1 MQLEPHFKKEQR
13 HLEAGDK
20 GGYEMKQ
27 KVFFMM
33 VLFLGFLLVNFS
45 LIQAQSKIG
54 VVNSQDVLEKS
65 IEGKRVLNQLAEQ
78 DKKNQ
83 DQLAKL
89 DEEIR
94 KLETRLNTQRMTLSD
109 EALMQLNSDLTRK
122 RTERTRLSEDMARD
136 MQELQFRLYTRLQ
149 NELIPI
155 IEQIGREKGFDI
167 IFDLRNSGAVYVNP
181 VIDITEE
188 VIKRYDALKSKK

>member
-1 MQLEPHFKKEQR
+1 MR
-13 HLEAGDK
+13 R
-20 GGYEMKQ
+20 
-27 KVFFMM
+27 KVFFIMALSLM
-33 VLFLGFLLVNFS
+33 IIFVGFS
-45 LIQAQSKIG
+45 LAQAQTKIA

-65 IEGKRVLNQLAEQ
+65 LEGKRVLSQLSDQ

-94 KLETRLNTQRMTLSD
+94 KLETRLNTQRLTLTE
-109 EALMQLNSDLTRK
+109 EALLQLNSDLTKK

-136 MQELQFRLYTRLQ
+136 MQELQYRLYSRLQ

-155 IEQIGREKGFDI
+155 IEQIGKEKGFDLI
-167 IFDLRNSGAVYVNP
+167 LDLGRSGAVYINP
-181 VIDITEE
+181 TIDITEE

>member
-1 MQLEPHFKKEQR
+1 MR
-13 HLEAGDK
+13 
-20 GGYEMKQ
+20 
-27 KVFFMM
+27 KVFFMIA
-33 VLFLGFLLVNFS
+33 LSLLLAVVSFS
-45 LIQAQSKIG
+45 FAQAQAKIA

-65 IEGKRVLNQLAEQ
+65 IEGKRVLSQLAEQ

-94 KLETRLNTQRMTLSD
+94 KLETRLNTQRLTLSE
-109 EALMQLNSDLTRK
+109 EALLQLNSDLTKK

-136 MQELQFRLYTRLQ
+136 MQELQYRLYSRLQ

-155 IEQIGREKGFDI
+155 IEQIGKEKGFDLI
-167 IFDLRNSGAVYVNP
+167 LDLGRSGAVYVNP
-181 VIDITEE
+181 AIDITEE
-188 VIKRYDALKSKK
+188 VIKRYDALKTKK

>member
-1 MQLEPHFKKEQR
+1 
-13 HLEAGDK
+13 
-20 GGYEMKQ
+20 MKR
-27 KVFFMM
+27 KVFFIMA
-33 VLFLGFLLVNFS
+33 FS
-45 LIQAQSKIG
+45 LLIVLAGFSWAQAQAKIA

-65 IEGKRVLNQLAEQ
+65 LEGKRVLAQLSEQ

-94 KLETRLNTQRMTLSD
+94 KLETRLNTQRLTLTE
-109 EALMQLNSDLTRK
+109 EALLQLNSDLTKK

-136 MQELQFRLYTRLQ
+136 MQELQYRLYTRLQ

-155 IEQIGREKGFDI
+155 IEQIGKEKGFDLI
-167 IFDLRNSGAVYVNP
+167 LDLGRSGAVYVNP

>member
-1 MQLEPHFKKEQR
+1 MAVALAF
-13 HLEAGDK
+13 
-20 GGYEMKQ
+20 
-27 KVFFMM
+27 
-33 VLFLGFLLVNFS
+33 VLSTFS
-45 LIQAQSKIG
+45 LAQAQSKIG

-65 IEGKRVLNQLAEQ
+65 VEGKRVIAQLQDQ

-94 KLETRLNTQRMTLSD
+94 KLETRLNTQRITLTE
-109 EALMQLNSDLTRK
+109 EAALQLNSDLTKK

-136 MQELQFRLYTRLQ
+136 MQELQYRLYTRLQ

-155 IEQIGREKGFDI
+155 IEQIGKEKGLDL
-167 IFDLRNSGAVYVNP
+167 IFDLARSGAVYFNP
-181 VIDITEE
+181 TIDITEE
-188 VIKRYDALKSKK
+188 VIKRYDAIKTKAK

>member
-1 MQLEPHFKKEQR
+1 MKRKK
-13 HLEAGDK
+13 
-20 GGYEMKQ
+20 
-27 KVFFMM
+27 
-33 VLFLGFLLVNFS
+33 FS
-45 LIQAQSKIG
+45 LMAVALAFVLSTFSLAQAQSKIG

-65 IEGKRVLNQLAEQ
+65 VEGKRVIAQLQDQ

-94 KLETRLNTQRMTLSD
+94 KLETRLNTQRITLTE
-109 EALMQLNSDLTRK
+109 EAALQLNSDLTKK

-136 MQELQFRLYTRLQ
+136 MQELQYRLYTRLQ

-155 IEQIGREKGFDI
+155 IEQIGKEKGLDL
-167 IFDLRNSGAVYVNP
+167 IFDLARSGAVYFNP
-181 VIDITEE
+181 TIDITEE
-188 VIKRYDALKSKK
+188 VIKRYDAIKTKAK

>member
-1 MQLEPHFKKEQR
+1 MALSLMIIFV
-13 HLEAGDK
+13 G
-20 GGYEMKQ
+20 
-27 KVFFMM
+27 
-33 VLFLGFLLVNFS
+33 FS
-45 LIQAQSKIG
+45 LAQAQTKIA

-65 IEGKRVLNQLAEQ
+65 LEGKRVLSQLSDQ

-94 KLETRLNTQRMTLSD
+94 KLETRLNTQRLTLTE
-109 EALMQLNSDLTRK
+109 EALLQLNSDLTKK

-136 MQELQFRLYTRLQ
+136 MQELQYRLYSRLQ

-155 IEQIGREKGFDI
+155 IEQIGKEKGFDLI
-167 IFDLRNSGAVYVNP
+167 LDLGRSGAVLY
-181 VIDITEE
+181 
-188 VIKRYDALKSKK
+188 

>member
-1 MQLEPHFKKEQR
+1 MAVALA
-13 HLEAGDK
+13 L
-20 GGYEMKQ
+20 
-27 KVFFMM
+27 
-33 VLFLGFLLVNFS
+33 VLSAFS
-45 LIQAQSKIG
+45 LAQAQSKVG

-65 IEGKRVLNQLAEQ
+65 VEGKRVIAQLQDQ

-94 KLETRLNTQRMTLSD
+94 KLETRLNTQRITLTE
-109 EALMQLNSDLTRK
+109 EAALQLNSDLTKK

-136 MQELQFRLYTRLQ
+136 MQELQYRLYSRLQ

-155 IEQIGREKGFDI
+155 IEQIGKERGLDL
-167 IFDLRNSGAVYVNP
+167 IFDLARSGAVYFNP
-181 VIDITEE
+181 TIDITEE
-188 VIKRYDALKSKK
+188 VIKRYDAIKTKAK

>member
-1 MQLEPHFKKEQR
+1 MR
-13 HLEAGDK
+13 
-20 GGYEMKQ
+20 
-27 KVFFMM
+27 KVSFMTA
-33 VLFLGFLLVNFS
+33 LSLLLVVVSFS
-45 LIQAQSKIG
+45 FAQAQAKIA

-94 KLETRLNTQRMTLSD
+94 KLETRLNTQRLTLSE
-109 EALMQLNSDLTRK
+109 EALLQLNSDLTRK

-136 MQELQFRLYTRLQ
+136 MQELQYRLYTRLQ

-155 IEQIGREKGFDI
+155 IEQIGKEKGFDLI
-167 IFDLRNSGAVYVNP
+167 LDLGRSGAVYVNP
-181 VIDITEE
+181 AIDITEE
-188 VIKRYDALKSKK
+188 VIKRYDALKTKK

>member
-1 MQLEPHFKKEQR
+1 MR
-13 HLEAGDK
+13 
-20 GGYEMKQ
+20 
-27 KVFFMM
+27 KVSFMTA
-33 VLFLGFLLVNFS
+33 LSLLLVVVSFAFA
-45 LIQAQSKIG
+45 QAQAKIA

-94 KLETRLNTQRMTLSD
+94 KLETRLNTQRLTLSE
-109 EALMQLNSDLTRK
+109 EALLQLNSDLTKK

-136 MQELQFRLYTRLQ
+136 MQELQYRLYTRLQ

-155 IEQIGREKGFDI
+155 IEQIGKEKGFDLI
-167 IFDLRNSGAVYVNP
+167 LDLGRSGAVYVNP
-181 VIDITEE
+181 AIDITEE
-188 VIKRYDALKSKK
+188 VIKRYDALKTKK

>member
-1 MQLEPHFKKEQR
+1 
-13 HLEAGDK
+13 
-20 GGYEMKQ
+20 MK
-27 KVFFMM
+27 KVFFMTA
-33 VLFLGFLLVNFS
+33 LSLLLIVVSFS
-45 LIQAQSKIG
+45 FAQAQAKIA

-65 IEGKRVLNQLAEQ
+65 IEGKRVLSQLADQ

-94 KLETRLNTQRMTLSD
+94 KLETRLNTQRLTLSE
-109 EALMQLNSDLTRK
+109 EALLQLNSDLTKK

-136 MQELQFRLYTRLQ
+136 MQELQYRLYTRLQ

-155 IEQIGREKGFDI
+155 IEQIGKEKGFDLI
-167 IFDLRNSGAVYVNP
+167 LDLGRSGAVYVNP
-181 VIDITEE
+181 AIDITEE
-188 VIKRYDALKSKK
+188 VIKRYDALKTKK

>member
-1 MQLEPHFKKEQR
+1 
-13 HLEAGDK
+13 
-20 GGYEMKQ
+20 MKRQ
-27 KVFFMM
+27 
-33 VLFLGFLLVNFS
+33 VLANTFLVVLLLLTGFS
-45 LIQAQSKIG
+45 LGWAQGKIG

-65 IEGKRVLNQLAEQ
+65 IEGKRVIAQLQEQ

-94 KLETRLNTQRMTLSD
+94 KLEMRLNTQRLTLTE
-109 EALMQLNSDLTRK
+109 EAALQLNSDLTKK

-136 MQELQFRLYTRLQ
+136 MQEMQYRLYTRLQ

-155 IEQIGREKGFDI
+155 IEQIGKEKGLDL
-167 IFDLRNSGAVYVNP
+167 IFDLARSGAVYFNP
-181 VIDITEE
+181 TIDITEE
-188 VIKRYDALKSKK
+188 VIKRYDALKTKK

>member
-1 MQLEPHFKKEQR
+1 MKK
-13 HLEAGDK
+13 K
-20 GGYEMKQ
+20 I
-27 KVFFMM
+27 FF
-33 VLFLGFLLVNFS
+33 VIALCFGFILAS
-45 LIQAQSKIG
+45 LSTAQAQNKIG

-65 IEGKRVLNQLAEQ
+65 IEGKRVLSQLADQ

-136 MQELQFRLYTRLQ
+136 MQELQFRLYSRLQ

-155 IEQIGREKGFDI
+155 IEQIGKEKGFDI

-181 VIDITEE
+181 AIDITEE
-188 VIKRYDALKSKK
+188 VIKRYDAVKTKK

>member
-1 MQLEPHFKKEQR
+1 MR
-13 HLEAGDK
+13 
-20 GGYEMKQ
+20 
-27 KVFFMM
+27 KVSFMTA
-33 VLFLGFLLVNFS
+33 LSLLLVVVSFS
-45 LIQAQSKIG
+45 FAQAQAKIA

-94 KLETRLNTQRMTLSD
+94 KLETRLNTQRLTLSE
-109 EALMQLNSDLTRK
+109 EALLQLNSDLTKK

-136 MQELQFRLYTRLQ
+136 MQELQYRLYTRLQ

-155 IEQIGREKGFDI
+155 IEQIGKEKGFDLI
-167 IFDLRNSGAVYVNP
+167 LDLGRSGAVYVNP
-181 VIDITEE
+181 AIDITEE
-188 VIKRYDALKSKK
+188 VIKRYDALKTKK

>member
-1 MQLEPHFKKEQR
+1 MKRKK
-13 HLEAGDK
+13 
-20 GGYEMKQ
+20 
-27 KVFFMM
+27 FFLMAVALAL
-33 VLFLGFLLVNFS
+33 VLSAFS
-45 LIQAQSKIG
+45 LVQAQSKVG

-65 IEGKRVLNQLAEQ
+65 VEGKRVIAQLQDQ

-94 KLETRLNTQRMTLSD
+94 KLETRLNTQRITLTE
-109 EALMQLNSDLTRK
+109 EAALQLNSDLTKK

-136 MQELQFRLYTRLQ
+136 MQELQYRLYSRLQ

-155 IEQIGREKGFDI
+155 IEQIGKERGLDL
-167 IFDLRNSGAVYVNP
+167 IFDLARSGAVYFNP
-181 VIDITEE
+181 TIDITEE
-188 VIKRYDALKSKK
+188 VIKRYDAIKTKAK

>member
-1 MQLEPHFKKEQR
+1 MKR
-13 HLEAGDK
+13 K
-20 GGYEMKQ
+20 GFFVSALVAVLILSGYGLAWGQ
-27 KVFFMM
+27 
-33 VLFLGFLLVNFS
+33 G
-45 LIQAQSKIG
+45 KIG

-65 IEGKRVLNQLAEQ
+65 VEGKGVIAQLQER

-94 KLETRLNTQRMTLSD
+94 KLETRLNTQRLTLTE
-109 EALMQLNSDLTRK
+109 EAALQLNSDLTKK

-136 MQELQFRLYTRLQ
+136 MQELQYRLYTRLQ

-155 IEQIGREKGFDI
+155 IEQIGKEKGLDL
-167 IFDLRNSGAVYVNP
+167 IFDLARSGAVYFNP
-181 VIDITEE
+181 TIDITEE
-188 VIKRYDALKSKK
+188 VIKRYDAIKSKAK